1 MRSLSNQVQTTSWKS
16 SKGRWSLASWGISFT
31 VQLFFSLNFS
41 RPQFRFPMSIRAV
54 CSGAWTTIRMVTME
68 PAKGGLEDRGRI
80 SLARLGCLGLT
91 PWVVHWEVSQ
101 LNLSSWHWNIHMPY
115 MNLPL
120 WHWNIHI
127 PYMNLPLWHWNIHHL
142 WTFPFDIET
151 YTHHLWTFPLWH
163 WNLHNPSMN
172 LPLLTVKHTPP
183 LHLLPHRH

>member
-1 MRSLSNQVQTTSWKS
+1 MEMTTCVWKKSIKNTQLSQCIMLSTIYIFKLEQDTTMRSLSNQVQTTSWKS

-91 PWVVHWEVSQ
+91 PWVVH
-101 LNLSSWHWNIHMPY
+101 
-115 MNLPL
+115 
-120 WHWNIHI
+120 
-127 PYMNLPLWHWNIHHL
+127 
-142 WTFPFDIET
+142 
-151 YTHHLWTFPLWH
+151 
-163 WNLHNPSMN
+163 
-172 LPLLTVKHTPP
+172 
-183 LHLLPHRH
+183 